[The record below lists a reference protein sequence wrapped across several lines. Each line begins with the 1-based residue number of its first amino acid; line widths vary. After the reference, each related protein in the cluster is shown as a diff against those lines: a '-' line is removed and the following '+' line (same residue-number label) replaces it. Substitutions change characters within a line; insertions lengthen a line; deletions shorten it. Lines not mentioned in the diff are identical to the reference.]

1 MLTLPD
7 SLLPNEISSATVRVA
22 ALIDFVRLRDEL
34 KSAAVT
40 LLAEFN
46 DDSISRLER
55 LIRLGETI
63 GEIKPI
69 NSQVLLRE
77 LNRLRL
83 DINSAN
89 KKTRPDIDL
98 EREFARRRR
107 PEPGQP
113 GQNIAKELG
122 HSANGNREFD
132 KNGRVEGENSAAVLN
147 FIEKNPQCQFKA
159 LRFAFPAISER
170 TLRRIVDRLI
180 QNQSILRVGNPG
192 PTSFYQAQK
201 EQAPV
206 FLPTEKTEPE
216 NKLSTPGNPPS
227 VIAL

>member
-7 SLLPNEISSATVRVA
+7 SLLPNEISSAAVRVA
-22 ALIDFVRLRDEL
+22 ALIEFVRLRDEL

-40 LLAEFN
+40 LLADFN
-46 DDSISRLER
+46 DDSINRLER

-63 GEIKPI
+63 GEIKLI

-77 LNRLRL
+77 LNRLRS

-107 PEPGQP
+107 PEPGQL

-122 HSANGNREFD
+122 HSANKEPND
-132 KNGRVEGENSAAVLN
+132 NGRVEGENSAAVLN
-147 FIEKNPQCQFKA
+147 FIEKNPQCQFKV

-180 QNQSILRVGNPG
+180 QNQSILRIGNPG
-192 PTSFYQAQK
+192 PTSFYQTQK
-201 EQAPV
+201 AQAPV

>member
-7 SLLPNEISSATVRVA
+7 SSLPNEISSAAVRVA
-22 ALIDFVRLRDEL
+22 ALIEFARLRDEI
-34 KSAAVT
+34 KSVAVT
-40 LLAEFN
+40 LLADFN
-46 DDSISRLER
+46 DESISRLER

-107 PEPGQP
+107 PEPGQLGQL

-122 HSANGNREFD
+122 HPANGNREFD

-180 QNQSILRVGNPG
+180 QNQSILRIGNPG

-201 EQAPV
+201 AQA
-206 FLPTEKTEPE
+206 PE